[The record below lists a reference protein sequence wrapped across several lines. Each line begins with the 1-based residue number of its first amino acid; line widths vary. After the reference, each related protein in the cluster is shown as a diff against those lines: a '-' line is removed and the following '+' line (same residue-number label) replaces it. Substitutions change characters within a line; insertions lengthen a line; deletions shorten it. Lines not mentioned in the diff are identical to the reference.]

1 MYSCLSTV
9 YLTYTCTLDIY
20 HVNNLPVI
28 LSQCYDQQM
37 CVLVSDPNQQ
47 SEPIYDYLVIVVC
60 LCYQDDELPKEIN
73 NALHS
78 NNIILFTIVHASTCT
93 LYNRTSNIG
102 PLTME
107 ITS

>member
-1 MYSCLSTV
+1 MKVS
-9 YLTYTCTLDIY
+9 Y

-93 LYNRTSNIG
+93 LYSGTSNKG
-102 PLTME
+102 SSERRTQWR
-107 ITS
+107 